1 MDIELTGNETPEE
14 LEALIDGFG
23 DVDIS
28 DVTQTAAVTTTPVA
42 VVTDNST
49 EDTNAVV
56 NTGDKKDELTPGATT
71 AQTTEVP
78 ITKTAATTP
87 AAIAEGTDKPKG
99 ILSKDGQ
106 HVIPYDV
113 LVAERAEK
121 QRLAGTN
128 QQTATEL
135 AEAKRQLAA
144 LTRQINSAGMQPV
157 PLPEKAQVTPEQI
170 NFIRE
175 NFPEMAAV
183 LDTVVQKI
191 DYLQQGQP
199 AQATHQPSG
208 NPVADAMNAV
218 PDLKS
223 WQDQDPDRFTLA
235 VHIDTNLQ
243 NDPAWKDKSLTER
256 FAEVAKRT
264 KAAYGESVE
273 PVQQQSVQQ
282 QQATTI
288 TTTAATQTTA
298 DVQRIAA
305 EKLAAATAATQVPGS
320 PSDLGVTTTHTAS
333 PLEQAANASP
343 DQLQA
348 MFAGMTDAQIEALLD
363 QAI

>member
-28 DVTQTAAVTTTPVA
+28 DVTQAAAVTTTPVSA
-42 VVTDNST
+42 VT

-56 NTGDKKDELTPGATT
+56 NTGDKKDEPTPGAST

-78 ITKTAATTP
+78 ITKTAATTQT
-87 AAIAEGTDKPKG
+87 ATTEGTEKPKG

-113 LVAERAEK
+113 LVAERTEK

-199 AQATHQPSG
+199 AQATHQTSG
-208 NPVADAMNAV
+208 NPVADAINAV

-273 PVQQQSVQQ
+273 PVQQE
-282 QQATTI
+282 QATT

-348 MFAGMTDAQIEALLD
+348 MFAGMTDAQIEALLE

>member
-28 DVTQTAAVTTTPVA
+28 DVTQAAAVTTTPVA
-42 VVTDNST
+42 AVT

-56 NTGDKKDELTPGATT
+56 NTGDKKDEPTPGAST

-78 ITKTAATTP
+78 ITKTAATTQT
-87 AAIAEGTDKPKG
+87 ATIEGTEKPKG

-113 LVAERAEK
+113 LVAERTEK

-199 AQATHQPSG
+199 AQASHQPSG
-208 NPVADAMNAV
+208 NPVTDAMNAV

-243 NDPAWKDKSLTER
+243 NDPAWKNKSLTER

-288 TTTAATQTTA
+288 TATAATQTTA

-348 MFAGMTDAQIEALLD
+348 MFAGMTDAQIEALLE

>member
-56 NTGDKKDELTPGATT
+56 NTGDKKDEPTPGATT
-71 AQTTEVP
+71 TAPATEV
-78 ITKTAATTP
+78 TP
-87 AAIAEGTDKPKG
+87 TESTEKPKG

-113 LVAERAEK
+113 LVAERTEK

-273 PVQQQSVQQ
+273 PVKQ
-282 QQATTI
+282 QQATT
-288 TTTAATQTTA
+288 TAATTTTT
-298 DVQRIAA
+298 DMQRIAA

-348 MFAGMTDAQIEALLD
+348 MFAGMTDAQIEALLE

>member
-42 VVTDNST
+42 AVT

-78 ITKTAATTP
+78 ITKTAATTQ
-87 AAIAEGTDKPKG
+87 AATTESTEKQKG

-113 LVAERAEK
+113 LVAERTEK
-121 QRLAGTN
+121 QRLMGTN

-157 PLPEKAQVTPEQI
+157 PLPEKAQITPEQI
-170 NFIRE
+170 NDIRDD
-175 NFPEMAAV
+175 FPGMAAMF
-183 LDTVVQKI
+183 DTLVQKI

-199 AQATHQPSG
+199 AQATNQPSG

-243 NDPAWKDKSLTER
+243 NDPVWKDKSLTER

-273 PVQQQSVQQ
+273 PVQQE
-282 QQATTI
+282 QATTT

>member
-28 DVTQTAAVTTTPVA
+28 DVTQIAVVTTTPMA
-42 VVTDNST
+42 VVTD
-49 EDTNAVV
+49 DTNAAVL
-56 NTGDKKDELTPGATT
+56 NKGDKKDELAPGVTTT
-71 AQTTEVP
+71 APVTEVP
-78 ITKTAATTP
+78 IAKTTATT
-87 AAIAEGTDKPKG
+87 ESTEKPKG

-128 QQTATEL
+128 QQTAIEL
-135 AEAKRQLAA
+135 AEAKRQLEA
-144 LTRQINSAGMQPV
+144 LTRQISSAGMQPV
-157 PLPEKAQVTPEQI
+157 PLPENAQITLEQI
-170 NFIRE
+170 NAIRDD
-175 NFPEMAAV
+175 FPGMAAMF
-183 LDTVVQKI
+183 DTLVQKI
-191 DYLQQGQP
+191 DYLQQGQS
-199 AQATHQPSG
+199 AEVAHQSSG
-208 NPVADAMNAV
+208 SPVTDAMNAV

-256 FAEVAKRT
+256 FVEVAKRT

-273 PVQQQSVQQ
+273 HVRPEPVTTSTTTM
-282 QQATTI
+282 ATT
-288 TTTAATQTTA
+288 TTA

-333 PLEQAANASP
+333 HLEQAANASP

-348 MFAGMTDAQIEALLD
+348 MFANMTDAQIEALLE

>member
-28 DVTQTAAVTTTPVA
+28 DVTQTAVVTTTPVA
-42 VVTDNST
+42 AVT

-71 AQTTEVP
+71 AQTTEVTP
-78 ITKTAATTP
+78 TTQ
-87 AAIAEGTDKPKG
+87 AAIAEGTEKPKG

-113 LVAERAEK
+113 LVAERTEK
-121 QRLAGTN
+121 QRLMGTN

-157 PLPEKAQVTPEQI
+157 PLPEKAQITPEQI
-170 NFIRE
+170 NDIRDD
-175 NFPEMAAV
+175 FPGMAAMF
-183 LDTVVQKI
+183 DTLVQKI

-199 AQATHQPSG
+199 AQAINQPSG
-208 NPVADAMNAV
+208 SPVADAMNAV

-273 PVQQQSVQQ
+273 SVQQ
-282 QQATTI
+282 EQATTI

>member
-28 DVTQTAAVTTTPVA
+28 DVTQSAAVTTTPIAVA
-42 VVTDNST
+42 TD
-49 EDTNAVV
+49 ETNAAVL

-71 AQTTEVP
+71 TAPATEVP
-78 ITKTAATTP
+78 ITKTTATTQAATT
-87 AAIAEGTDKPKG
+87 EGTEKPKG

-121 QRLAGTN
+121 QRLVGSN

-170 NFIRE
+170 NSIRE

-199 AQATHQPSG
+199 AEPAHQSSG
-208 NPVADAMNAV
+208 NPVTDAINAV

-256 FAEVAKRT
+256 FVEVAKRT

-273 PVQQQSVQQ
+273 PVQQEPD
-282 QQATTI
+282 TTA
-288 TTTAATQTTA
+288 TTTATTATNA

-348 MFAGMTDAQIEALLD
+348 MFAGMTDAQIEALLE

>member
-28 DVTQTAAVTTTPVA
+28 DITQTAAVTTTPVA
-42 VVTDNST
+42 AVT

-71 AQTTEVP
+71 AQTTEVTP
-78 ITKTAATTP
+78 TTQ
-87 AAIAEGTDKPKG
+87 AAITEGIEKPKG

-113 LVAERAEK
+113 LVAERTEK
-121 QRLAGTN
+121 QRLMGTN

-157 PLPEKAQVTPEQI
+157 PLPEKAQITPEQI
-170 NFIRE
+170 NDIRDD
-175 NFPEMAAV
+175 FPGMAAMF
-183 LDTVVQKI
+183 DTLVQKI

-199 AQATHQPSG
+199 AQATNQPSG
-208 NPVADAMNAV
+208 NLVADAMNAV

-273 PVQQQSVQQ
+273 PVQQE
-282 QQATTI
+282 QATT

>member
-1 MDIELTGNETPEE
+1 MDIELTCNETPEQ
-14 LEALIDGFG
+14 LEAMIDGFG

-28 DVTQTAAVTTTPVA
+28 DVTQTAAVTTTPA
-42 VVTDNST
+42 VVTD
-49 EDTNAVV
+49 DTNATAV
-56 NTGDKKDELTPGATT
+56 NTGDKKDELTPGAAAAAQATEAIATT
-71 AQTTEVP
+71 QATTTE
-78 ITKTAATTP
+78 
-87 AAIAEGTDKPKG
+87 GTEKPKG

-128 QQTATEL
+128 QQAATEL
-135 AEAKRQLAA
+135 VEAKRRLEV

-157 PLPEKAQVTPEQI
+157 PLPEKAQITPQQI
-170 NFIRE
+170 DSIRE
-175 NFPEMAAV
+175 NFPEVAAV
-183 LDTVVQKI
+183 LDTVAQKI
-191 DYLQQGQP
+191 DYLQGEP
-199 AQATHQPSG
+199 ASAVTERDV

-235 VHIDTNLQ
+235 VHIDSTLQ
-243 NDPAWKDKSLTER
+243 NDPAWKDKPLTER

-273 PVQQQSVQQ
+273 LVQQEQVT
-282 QQATTI
+282 AP
-288 TTTAATQTTA
+288 TAATQTTA

-305 EKLAAATAATQVPGS
+305 EKLAAATVATQVPAS
-320 PSDLGVTTTHTAS
+320 PSDLGVTTSHTGS

-348 MFAGMTDAQIEALLD
+348 MFAGMTDAQIEALLE
-363 QAI
+363 QAL

>member
-1 MDIELTGNETPEE
+1 MDIELTGNETPEQ

-28 DVTQTAAVTTTPVA
+28 DVTPTAAVTTAPVA
-42 VVTDNST
+42 VVVDNT
-49 EDTNAVV
+49 TGDTNPAVV
-56 NTGDKKDELTPGATT
+56 NTGDKKDEPTPGATTT
-71 AQTTEVP
+71 AQTTEV
-78 ITKTAATTP
+78 TTT
-87 AAIAEGTDKPKG
+87 ESTEKPKG

-113 LVAERAEK
+113 LVAERTEK

-199 AQATHQPSG
+199 AQAANQPSG

-288 TTTAATQTTA
+288 TATAATQTNA

>member
-28 DVTQTAAVTTTPVA
+28 DVTQAAAVTTTPVA
-42 VVTDNST
+42 VVVDNTT

-56 NTGDKKDELTPGATT
+56 NTGDKKDEPTPGATT
-71 AQTTEVP
+71 TAPATEV
-78 ITKTAATTP
+78 TP
-87 AAIAEGTDKPKG
+87 TESTEKPKG

-113 LVAERAEK
+113 LVAERTEK

-157 PLPEKAQVTPEQI
+157 PLPEKAQITPEQI
-170 NFIRE
+170 NDIRDD
-175 NFPEMAAV
+175 FPGMAAMF
-183 LDTVVQKI
+183 DTLVQKI

-199 AQATHQPSG
+199 AQATNQPSG

-273 PVQQQSVQQ
+273 PVQQE
-282 QQATTI
+282 QATTT

>member
-87 AAIAEGTDKPKG
+87 AATTESTEKPKG

-121 QRLAGTN
+121 QRLVGSN

-135 AEAKRQLAA
+135 AETRRQLAA

-170 NFIRE
+170 NVIRE

-273 PVQQQSVQQ
+273 PVQQE
-282 QQATTI
+282 QATTT

>member
-42 VVTDNST
+42 AVTD
-49 EDTNAVV
+49 DTNAVV

-87 AAIAEGTDKPKG
+87 AATTESTEKPKG

-121 QRLAGTN
+121 QRLVGSN

-135 AEAKRQLAA
+135 AETRRQLAA

-170 NFIRE
+170 NVIRE

-199 AQATHQPSG
+199 AQATNQPSG

-235 VHIDTNLQ
+235 VHIDSNLQ

-256 FAEVAKRT
+256 FTEVAKRT

-273 PVQQQSVQQ
+273 PVQQE
-282 QQATTI
+282 QATT
-288 TTTAATQTTA
+288 TTATAATQTTA

-348 MFAGMTDAQIEALLD
+348 MFAGMTDAQIEALLE

>member
-28 DVTQTAAVTTTPVA
+28 DVTPMAAVTTTPVA
-42 VVTDNST
+42 VVVDNTT

-56 NTGDKKDELTPGATT
+56 NTGDKKDEPTPGATT
-71 AQTTEVP
+71 AQTTEV
-78 ITKTAATTP
+78 TATTP
-87 AAIAEGTDKPKG
+87 TATTEGTEKPKG

-113 LVAERAEK
+113 LVAERTEK
-121 QRLAGTN
+121 QRLMGTN

-157 PLPEKAQVTPEQI
+157 PLPEKAQITPEQI
-170 NFIRE
+170 NDIRDD
-175 NFPEMAAV
+175 FPGMAAMF
-183 LDTVVQKI
+183 DTLVQKI

-199 AQATHQPSG
+199 AQAANQPSG
-208 NPVADAMNAV
+208 SPVADAMNAV

-256 FAEVAKRT
+256 FTEVAKRT
-264 KAAYGESVE
+264 KAAYGELVE
-273 PVQQQSVQQ
+273 PVPPEPV
-282 QQATTI
+282 TTTS
-288 TTTAATQTTA
+288 TTTATATANA

-305 EKLAAATAATQVPGS
+305 EKLAAATVATQVPGS

-348 MFAGMTDAQIEALLD
+348 MFAGMTDAQIEALLE

>member
-42 VVTDNST
+42 AVT

-71 AQTTEVP
+71 AQTTEVTP
-78 ITKTAATTP
+78 TTQ
-87 AAIAEGTDKPKG
+87 AAIAEGTEKPKG

-113 LVAERAEK
+113 LVAERTEK
-121 QRLAGTN
+121 QRLVGTN

-144 LTRQINSAGMQPV
+144 LTHQINSAGMQPV
-157 PLPEKAQVTPEQI
+157 PLPEKAQITPEQI
-170 NFIRE
+170 NVIRE

-199 AQATHQPSG
+199 AQATNQPSG

-273 PVQQQSVQQ
+273 PVQQE
-282 QQATTI
+282 QATT

>member
-1 MDIELTGNETPEE
+1 MNIELTGNETPEE
-14 LEALIDGFG
+14 LEALIDGVG

-28 DVTQTAAVTTTPVA
+28 DATQTAAVTTTLVA
-42 VVTDNST
+42 AVT
-49 EDTNAVV
+49 EGTNAVV

-71 AQTTEVP
+71 AQTTEVTP
-78 ITKTAATTP
+78 TTQTATT
-87 AAIAEGTDKPKG
+87 EGADKPKG

-121 QRLAGTN
+121 QRLVGTH

-135 AEAKRQLAA
+135 AEAKRQLEA
-144 LTRQINSAGMQPV
+144 LTRQINSAGMQPT

-170 NFIRE
+170 NVIRE

-199 AQATHQPSG
+199 AQVANQPSG

-235 VHIDTNLQ
+235 VHIDGNLQ

-273 PVQQQSVQQ
+273 PVQQEQV
-282 QQATTI
+282 T
-288 TTTAATQTTA
+288 TTTATTTTNA

-305 EKLAAATAATQVPGS
+305 EKLATATAATQVPGS

-348 MFAGMTDAQIEALLD
+348 MFAGMTDAQIETLLD

>member
-1 MDIELTGNETPEE
+1 MDIELTGNETPEQ

-23 DVDIS
+23 DVSIS

-42 VVTDNST
+42 VVTNSST

-71 AQTTEVP
+71 VQTTEVP
-78 ITKTAATTP
+78 IAKTTP
-87 AAIAEGTDKPKG
+87 TTQAAITEGTDKPKG

-121 QRLAGTN
+121 QRLVGSN

-135 AEAKRQLAA
+135 AEARRQLAA

-170 NFIRE
+170 NSIRE

-199 AQATHQPSG
+199 AEPAHQSSG
-208 NPVADAMNAV
+208 NPVTDAINAV

-223 WQDQDPDRFTLA
+223 WQDQDPDRFSLA

-273 PVQQQSVQQ
+273 PVQQE
-282 QQATTI
+282 QAI
-288 TTTAATQTTA
+288 TTAATTTTT
-298 DVQRIAA
+298 DMQRIAA

-348 MFAGMTDAQIEALLD
+348 MFAGMTDAQIEALLE

>member
-28 DVTQTAAVTTTPVA
+28 DVTPTAAVTTAPVA
-42 VVTDNST
+42 VVVDNT
-49 EDTNAVV
+49 NTTGDTNAAVV
-56 NTGDKKDELTPGATT
+56 NTGDKKDEPTPGATT
-71 AQTTEVP
+71 TAPATEV
-78 ITKTAATTP
+78 TTAEST
-87 AAIAEGTDKPKG
+87 EKPKG

-113 LVAERAEK
+113 LVAERTER

-208 NPVADAMNAV
+208 NPVADAINAV

-288 TTTAATQTTA
+288 TATAAAQSTA

-348 MFAGMTDAQIEALLD
+348 MFAGMTDAQIEALLE

>member
-1 MDIELTGNETPEE
+1 M
-14 LEALIDGFG
+14 EALIDGFG

-28 DVTQTAAVTTTPVA
+28 DVTQTAAVTTTPIAA
-42 VVTDNST
+42 VT

-71 AQTTEVP
+71 AQTTEVTP
-78 ITKTAATTP
+78 TTQ
-87 AAIAEGTDKPKG
+87 AAIAEGTEKPKG

-113 LVAERAEK
+113 LVAERTEK
-121 QRLAGTN
+121 QRLMGTN
-128 QQTATEL
+128 QQTETEL

-157 PLPEKAQVTPEQI
+157 PLPEKAQITPEQI
-170 NFIRE
+170 NDIRDD
-175 NFPEMAAV
+175 FPGMAAMF
-183 LDTVVQKI
+183 DTLVQKI

-199 AQATHQPSG
+199 AQATNQPSG

-264 KAAYGESVE
+264 KAAYGESIE
-273 PVQQQSVQQ
+273 PVQQE
-282 QQATTI
+282 QATTTT

-305 EKLAAATAATQVPGS
+305 EKLAAVTAATQVPGS

-348 MFAGMTDAQIEALLD
+348 MFAGMSDAQIEALLD

>member
-42 VVTDNST
+42 AVT

-71 AQTTEVP
+71 AQTMEVTP
-78 ITKTAATTP
+78 TTQ
-87 AAIAEGTDKPKG
+87 AAIAEGTEKPKG

-113 LVAERAEK
+113 LVAERTEK

-199 AQATHQPSG
+199 AQAANQPSG
-208 NPVADAMNAV
+208 NPVADAINAV

-273 PVQQQSVQQ
+273 PVQQE
-282 QQATTI
+282 QATT

-348 MFAGMTDAQIEALLD
+348 MFAGMTDAQIEALLE

>member
-87 AAIAEGTDKPKG
+87 AATTESTEKPKG

-121 QRLAGTN
+121 QRLVGSN

-135 AEAKRQLAA
+135 AETRRQLAA

-170 NFIRE
+170 NSIRE

-199 AQATHQPSG
+199 AEPAHQSSG
-208 NPVADAMNAV
+208 NPVTDAINAV

-256 FAEVAKRT
+256 FVEVAKRT

-273 PVQQQSVQQ
+273 PVKQ
-282 QQATTI
+282 QQATT
-288 TTTAATQTTA
+288 TAATTTTT
-298 DVQRIAA
+298 DMQRIAA

-348 MFAGMTDAQIEALLD
+348 MFAGMTDAQIEALLE

>member
-28 DVTQTAAVTTTPVA
+28 DVTQAAAVTTTPVA
-42 VVTDNST
+42 AVT

-56 NTGDKKDELTPGATT
+56 NTGDKKDKPTPGAST

-78 ITKTAATTP
+78 ITKTAATTQT
-87 AAIAEGTDKPKG
+87 ATTEGTEKPKG

-113 LVAERAEK
+113 LVAERTEK

-208 NPVADAMNAV
+208 NPVADAINAV

-273 PVQQQSVQQ
+273 PVQQE
-282 QQATTI
+282 QATT
-288 TTTAATQTTA
+288 TTTAATQTNA

>member
-28 DVTQTAAVTTTPVA
+28 DVTQAAAVTTTPVA
-42 VVTDNST
+42 AVT

-56 NTGDKKDELTPGATT
+56 NTGDKKDEPTPGAST

-78 ITKTAATTP
+78 ITKTAATTQT
-87 AAIAEGTDKPKG
+87 ATTEGTEKPKG

-113 LVAERAEK
+113 LVAERTEK

-208 NPVADAMNAV
+208 NPVADAINAV

-273 PVQQQSVQQ
+273 PVQQE
-282 QQATTI
+282 QATT
-288 TTTAATQTTA
+288 TTTAATQTNA

>member
-28 DVTQTAAVTTTPVA
+28 DVTQAAAVTTTPVA
-42 VVTDNST
+42 VVVDNTT

-87 AAIAEGTDKPKG
+87 AATTEGTDKPKG

-113 LVAERAEK
+113 LVAERTEK

-199 AQATHQPSG
+199 AQAANQPSG

-243 NDPAWKDKSLTER
+243 NDPA
-256 FAEVAKRT
+256 
-264 KAAYGESVE
+264 
-273 PVQQQSVQQ
+273 
-282 QQATTI
+282 
-288 TTTAATQTTA
+288 
-298 DVQRIAA
+298 
-305 EKLAAATAATQVPGS
+305 
-320 PSDLGVTTTHTAS
+320 
-333 PLEQAANASP
+333 
-343 DQLQA
+343 
-348 MFAGMTDAQIEALLD
+348 
-363 QAI
+363 

>member
-28 DVTQTAAVTTTPVA
+28 DVTQTAVVTTTPVA
-42 VVTDNST
+42 AVT

-71 AQTTEVP
+71 AQTTEVTP
-78 ITKTAATTP
+78 TTQ
-87 AAIAEGTDKPKG
+87 AAIAEGTEKPKG

-113 LVAERAEK
+113 LVAERTEK
-121 QRLAGTN
+121 QRLMGTN

-199 AQATHQPSG
+199 AQAANQPSG

-273 PVQQQSVQQ
+273 PVQQE
-282 QQATTI
+282 QATT
-288 TTTAATQTTA
+288 TTTA

>member
-42 VVTDNST
+42 AVT

-71 AQTTEVP
+71 AQTTEVTP
-78 ITKTAATTP
+78 TTQ
-87 AAIAEGTDKPKG
+87 AAIAEGTEKPKG

-113 LVAERAEK
+113 LVAERTEK
-121 QRLAGTN
+121 QRLMGTN

-157 PLPEKAQVTPEQI
+157 PLPEKAQITPEQI
-170 NFIRE
+170 NDIRDD
-175 NFPEMAAV
+175 FPGMAAMF
-183 LDTVVQKI
+183 DTLVQKI

-199 AQATHQPSG
+199 AEPVHQSSG
-208 NPVADAMNAV
+208 NPVADAINAV

-235 VHIDTNLQ
+235 VHIDTTLQ

-273 PVQQQSVQQ
+273 PVQQE
-282 QQATTI
+282 QATT
-288 TTTAATQTTA
+288 TTTAATQTNA

>member
-1 MDIELTGNETPEE
+1 VDIELTGNETPEE

-42 VVTDNST
+42 AVT

-71 AQTTEVP
+71 AQTTEVTP
-78 ITKTAATTP
+78 TTQ
-87 AAIAEGTDKPKG
+87 AAIAEGTEKPKG

-113 LVAERAEK
+113 LVAERTEK
-121 QRLAGTN
+121 QRLVGTN

-144 LTRQINSAGMQPV
+144 LTHQINSAGMQPV
-157 PLPEKAQVTPEQI
+157 PLPEKAQITPEQI
-170 NFIRE
+170 NVIRE

-199 AQATHQPSG
+199 AQATNQPSG

-273 PVQQQSVQQ
+273 PVQQE
-282 QQATTI
+282 QATT
-288 TTTAATQTTA
+288 TTTAATQTNA

-333 PLEQAANASP
+333 PLEQAANASS

>member
-28 DVTQTAAVTTTPVA
+28 DITQTAAVTTTPVA
-42 VVTDNST
+42 AVT

-56 NTGDKKDELTPGATT
+56 NTGDKKDEPTPGAST

-78 ITKTAATTP
+78 ITKTAATTQT
-87 AAIAEGTDKPKG
+87 ATTEGTEKPKG

-113 LVAERAEK
+113 LVAERTEK

-199 AQATHQPSG
+199 AQAANQPSG
-208 NPVADAMNAV
+208 NPVADAINAV

-273 PVQQQSVQQ
+273 PVQQE
-282 QQATTI
+282 QATT

-348 MFAGMTDAQIEALLD
+348 MFAGMTDAQIEALLE

>member
-28 DVTQTAAVTTTPVA
+28 DVTQAAAVTTTPVA
-42 VVTDNST
+42 VVVDNTT

-56 NTGDKKDELTPGATT
+56 NTGDKKDEPTPGATT
-71 AQTTEVP
+71 TAPATEV
-78 ITKTAATTP
+78 TP
-87 AAIAEGTDKPKG
+87 TESTEKPKG

-113 LVAERAEK
+113 LVAERTEK

-157 PLPEKAQVTPEQI
+157 PLPEKAQITPEQI
-170 NFIRE
+170 NDIRDD
-175 NFPEMAAV
+175 FPGMAAMF
-183 LDTVVQKI
+183 DTLVQKI

-273 PVQQQSVQQ
+273 PVQQE
-282 QQATTI
+282 QATT

>member
-1 MDIELTGNETPEE
+1 M
-14 LEALIDGFG
+14 
-23 DVDIS
+23 
-28 DVTQTAAVTTTPVA
+28 
-42 VVTDNST
+42 
-49 EDTNAVV
+49 
-56 NTGDKKDELTPGATT
+56 
-71 AQTTEVP
+71 
-78 ITKTAATTP
+78 
-87 AAIAEGTDKPKG
+87 
-99 ILSKDGQ
+99 
-106 HVIPYDV
+106 
-113 LVAERAEK
+113 AERTEK

-175 NFPEMAAV
+175 NFPEMAVV

-199 AQATHQPSG
+199 AQAANQPSG

-273 PVQQQSVQQ
+273 PVQQEQV
-282 QQATTI
+282 TT

-348 MFAGMTDAQIEALLD
+348 MFAGMTDAQIEALLE

>member
-28 DVTQTAAVTTTPVA
+28 DVTQTAAVTTTPIAVA
-42 VVTDNST
+42 TD
-49 EDTNAVV
+49 ETNAAVL

-71 AQTTEVP
+71 VPATEVP
-78 ITKTAATTP
+78 IARTTATTQAATT
-87 AAIAEGTDKPKG
+87 EGTDKPKG

-121 QRLAGTN
+121 QRLVGSN

-199 AQATHQPSG
+199 AQATHQPSS
-208 NPVADAMNAV
+208 NPVADAINAV

-256 FAEVAKRT
+256 FVEVAKRT

-273 PVQQQSVQQ
+273 PVQQEPD
-282 QQATTI
+282 TTA
-288 TTTAATQTTA
+288 TTTATTATNA

-305 EKLAAATAATQVPGS
+305 EKLAAATVATQVPGS

-348 MFAGMTDAQIEALLD
+348 MFAGMTDAQIEALLE

>member
-1 MDIELTGNETPEE
+1 T
-14 LEALIDGFG
+14 LID
-23 DVDIS
+23 IS
-28 DVTQTAAVTTTPVA
+28 I
-42 VVTDNST
+42 N
-49 EDTNAVV
+49 
-56 NTGDKKDELTPGATT
+56 K
-71 AQTTEVP
+71 
-78 ITKTAATTP
+78 
-87 AAIAEGTDKPKG
+87 
-99 ILSKDGQ
+99 LSKDGQ

-113 LVAERAEK
+113 LVAERTEK

-135 AEAKRQLAA
+135 AEARRQLAA

-157 PLPEKAQVTPEQI
+157 PLPEKAQITPEQI
-170 NFIRE
+170 NDIRDD
-175 NFPEMAAV
+175 FPGMAAMF
-183 LDTVVQKI
+183 DTLVQKI

-199 AQATHQPSG
+199 AQAANQPSG
-208 NPVADAMNAV
+208 NPVADAINAV

-273 PVQQQSVQQ
+273 PVQQE
-282 QQATTI
+282 QATT

-348 MFAGMTDAQIEALLD
+348 MFAGMTDAQIEALLE

>member
-42 VVTDNST
+42 AVT

-78 ITKTAATTP
+78 ITKTAATTQ
-87 AAIAEGTDKPKG
+87 AATTEGTEKPKG
-99 ILSKDGQ
+99 LLSKDGQ

-113 LVAERAEK
+113 LVAERTEK
-121 QRLAGTN
+121 QRLMGTN
-128 QQTATEL
+128 QQTETEL

-199 AQATHQPSG
+199 AQATNQPSG

-273 PVQQQSVQQ
+273 PVQQE
-282 QQATTI
+282 QAMT
-288 TTTAATQTTA
+288 TTTAATQTNA

>member
-42 VVTDNST
+42 AVT

-71 AQTTEVP
+71 AQTTE
-78 ITKTAATTP
+78 ITPTTQ
-87 AAIAEGTDKPKG
+87 AAIAEGTEKPKG
-99 ILSKDGQ
+99 ILSKGGQ

-113 LVAERAEK
+113 LVAERTEK
-121 QRLAGTN
+121 QRLMGTN

-157 PLPEKAQVTPEQI
+157 PLPEKAQITPEQI
-170 NFIRE
+170 NDIRDD
-175 NFPEMAAV
+175 FPGMAAMF
-183 LDTVVQKI
+183 DTLVQKI

-199 AQATHQPSG
+199 AQAANQPSG
-208 NPVADAMNAV
+208 NPVADAINAV

-273 PVQQQSVQQ
+273 PVQQE
-282 QQATTI
+282 QATT

-348 MFAGMTDAQIEALLD
+348 MFAGMTDAQIEALLE

>member
-42 VVTDNST
+42 AVT

-71 AQTTEVP
+71 AQTTEVTP
-78 ITKTAATTP
+78 TTQ
-87 AAIAEGTDKPKG
+87 AAIAEGTEKPKG

-113 LVAERAEK
+113 LVAERTEK
-121 QRLAGTN
+121 QRLMGTN

-157 PLPEKAQVTPEQI
+157 PLPEKAQITPEQI
-170 NFIRE
+170 NDIRDD
-175 NFPEMAAV
+175 FPGMAAMF
-183 LDTVVQKI
+183 DTLVQKI

-199 AQATHQPSG
+199 AQATNQPSG

-273 PVQQQSVQQ
+273 PVQQE
-282 QQATTI
+282 QATTT

>member
-42 VVTDNST
+42 AVT

-56 NTGDKKDELTPGATT
+56 NTGDNKDELTPGATT
-71 AQTTEVP
+71 AQTTEVTP
-78 ITKTAATTP
+78 TTQ
-87 AAIAEGTDKPKG
+87 AAIAEGTEKPKG

-113 LVAERAEK
+113 LVAERTEK
-121 QRLAGTN
+121 QRLMGTN
-128 QQTATEL
+128 QQTETEL

-157 PLPEKAQVTPEQI
+157 PLPEKAQITPEQI
-170 NFIRE
+170 NDIRDD
-175 NFPEMAAV
+175 FPGMAAMF
-183 LDTVVQKI
+183 DTLVQKI

-199 AQATHQPSG
+199 AQATNQPSG

-273 PVQQQSVQQ
+273 PVQQE
-282 QQATTI
+282 QATT
-288 TTTAATQTTA
+288 TTTAATQTNA

>member
-28 DVTQTAAVTTTPVA
+28 DVAPTAAVTTAPVA
-42 VVTDNST
+42 VVVDNT
-49 EDTNAVV
+49 NTTGDTNAAVV
-56 NTGDKKDELTPGATT
+56 NTGDKKDEPTPGATTT
-71 AQTTEVP
+71 AQTTEV
-78 ITKTAATTP
+78 TTAVST
-87 AAIAEGTDKPKG
+87 EKPKG

-113 LVAERAEK
+113 LVAERTEK

-128 QQTATEL
+128 QQTVTEL

-199 AQATHQPSG
+199 AQATNQPSG

-273 PVQQQSVQQ
+273 LVQQE
-282 QQATTI
+282 QATT

>member
-1 MDIELTGNETPEE
+1 M
-14 LEALIDGFG
+14 
-23 DVDIS
+23 
-28 DVTQTAAVTTTPVA
+28 
-42 VVTDNST
+42 
-49 EDTNAVV
+49 
-56 NTGDKKDELTPGATT
+56 
-71 AQTTEVP
+71 
-78 ITKTAATTP
+78 
-87 AAIAEGTDKPKG
+87 
-99 ILSKDGQ
+99 
-106 HVIPYDV
+106 
-113 LVAERAEK
+113 AERTEK

-175 NFPEMAAV
+175 NFPEMAVV

-199 AQATHQPSG
+199 AQAANQPSG

-223 WQDQDPDRFTLA
+223 WQDQDPD
-235 VHIDTNLQ
+235 
-243 NDPAWKDKSLTER
+243 R

-288 TTTAATQTTA
+288 TATAATQTTA

-305 EKLAAATAATQVPGS
+305 EKLAAATAATQVTI
-320 PSDLGVTTTHTAS
+320 DRAMLLGG
-333 PLEQAANASP
+333 QALANAYGTGDGGGFFGYNEEKVDHGNGTEVSIRWINGLKKIRFKQK
-343 DQLQA
+343 DGRVNDHGVMVVDSAVTL
-348 MFAGMTDAQIEALLD
+348 GK
-363 QAI
+363 